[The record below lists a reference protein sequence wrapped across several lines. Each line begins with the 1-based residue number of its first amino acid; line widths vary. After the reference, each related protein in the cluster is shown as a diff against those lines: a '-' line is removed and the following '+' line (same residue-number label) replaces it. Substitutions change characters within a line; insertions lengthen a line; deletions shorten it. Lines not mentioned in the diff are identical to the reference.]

1 MPAQGHEKRF
11 ALVGCGCG
19 MVRGASSWVLVH
31 VQPRSCFICSM
42 FMPLAPTCFC
52 LCHCLT
58 LVDVTDVTSISSLFA
73 FTFLHPLSI
82 LPYDLTP
89 FCARSGATAWETQ
102 SSSCF
107 DKCHLGSMVVKS
119 LHKHS
124 CGQENANRSMVCWSM
139 SLFAP
144 CAWMLPKRVPAA
156 NWQWFL
162 HLSCPGVR
170 AEELVGW
177 KSWIIMPISG
187 KTAGNSGCDFW
198 SPDLGSSFRYPIS
211 VQGTAAALVLGK
223 QLERAVSF
231 PDLEC
236 LVKVGAFIGN

>member
-1 MPAQGHEKRF
+1 MRDA
-11 ALVGCGCG
+11 GCQLILGGTCPTS
-19 MVRGASSWVLVH
+19 VFHLQHVHASRTDLL
-31 VQPRSCFICSM
+31 F
-42 FMPLAPTCFC
+42 F

-58 LVDVTDVTSISSLFA
+58 LVDVTSISSLFA

-198 SPDLGSSFRYPIS
+198 SQILVRPFDIRYQCKAQRQHWCWES
-211 VQGTAAALVLGK
+211 NWREQ
-223 QLERAVSF
+223 
-231 PDLEC
+231 
-236 LVKVGAFIGN
+236 